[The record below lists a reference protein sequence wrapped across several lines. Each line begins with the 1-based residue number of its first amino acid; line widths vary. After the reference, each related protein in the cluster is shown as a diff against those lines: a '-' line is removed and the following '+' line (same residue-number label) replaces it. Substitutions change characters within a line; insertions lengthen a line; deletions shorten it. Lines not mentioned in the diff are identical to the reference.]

1 MPVGAAARALGTVT
15 AYHAVVAVRLSRA
28 HRRWFLG
35 AVFAESKR
43 AARGWHGASF
53 WRRGL
58 TDEATRWRQN
68 DGVPALMGG
77 GGDGEILQ
85 CHGVEMDVGLGRIKK
100 RRGRWWC
107 SPRKWIG
114 GNVFMSFVTR
124 SAAHRPSEVDE
135 RHWGEGGGGEVLRR
149 AVLTWREIVKGGTR
163 SLHGA
168 TRREE

>member
-1 MPVGAAARALGTVT
+1 V
-15 AYHAVVAVRLSRA
+15 VVAVRLSRA

-43 AARGWHGASF
+43 AAGGGTGQVFGGGGSPT
-53 WRRGL
+53 RRL
-58 TDEATRWRQN
+58 
-68 DGVPALMGG
+68 G

-114 GNVFMSFVTR
+114 GSVFMSFVTR

-149 AVLTWREIVKGGTR
+149 AVLTSRREIVKGGTR